1 MHLWPWTE
9 LPAWTNLLLVI
20 VPAFVAIR
28 CAERGASTRPIAYS
42 QLACGAWLIFES
54 LLDRPAPSGVDL
66 AASIAVGMASILW
79 LAISS
84 LDGTRRSGRLGS
96 TFMVASLAATL
107 AVGLFAM
114 PQAVVD
120 LMGAAPAV
128 ALQRGLPLLCM
139 AGLLAASFRALLP
152 LLRHAPGGLV
162 SLAGAGVALA
172 VPGLATLSSWIV
184 TPDAAPGFEAASF
197 LPISVFLVW
206 LLSPRNAPTAR
217 VSTSID
223 PMLIVE
229 SGRGLVHANE
239 SAYLL
244 LGVGTGELRAA
255 RSAIAS
261 IPELRRLLSDD
272 SLECREFF
280 SGESAATRRCHEVR
294 VSRAEGAGADLRVV
308 TIQDVTARRK
318 SEQRL
323 YHQAHFD
330 SLTGLANR
338 RYFVSRMDEVI
349 ERQSAKAEPRA
360 ALMLLDLDRFKE
372 INDSYGHAA
381 GDELLR
387 IMAHRLRQQLR
398 QEDLVATEGSSAGGG
413 DSWIARLGGDEFA
426 VMISGFESRGD
437 VERVAERVLRLVGD
451 PVMLQGRRLWM
462 AGSLGIA
469 LYPEDGQSMEEL
481 ASHADIA
488 LYHAKAKRRSSF
500 EFYAPSLVVETQ
512 RKAALDR
519 HLRGAI
525 AQGELALHYQPKV
538 DLGTHTVH
546 SAEALLRWESAE
558 HGSVPPKDFIPV
570 AEEFGFID
578 KLGSWVIDSACRQI
592 NEWCEAGIEPVP
604 ISVNVSAL
612 QFQQVDLL
620 QVMADSL
627 AKYGIEPSLLEVELT
642 ESAVMDGDESTTNC
656 LEQLRSI
663 GVRVALDD
671 FGTGYSALGYLSRV
685 PLDVVKL
692 DRAFIRDIHL
702 DPSSAGVVT
711 AVVSMAHSLGLEV
724 VAEGA
729 DCVEQLDVL
738 RESGC
743 DLVQGFVFS
752 PAVDPK
758 TFIGMLQGG
767 VLQPVG
773 TLDATAALAGSRHT
787 PQEPAEAAAEAEA
800 EAEDLPALRGADLWT
815 LPAEPHTES
824 EAPDVAEAPATK
836 QERPTDRYVLL
847 VDSEHSDLGLM
858 ALRLNRLGVLA
869 LYARVLEEGLLFA
882 LQESGRIF
890 TLLVSPEVPVAEL
903 RMLASRIAGDL
914 DGAAPSVVF
923 VGDASP
929 SKEHRELFS
938 DGCQWVLRE
947 PVADSDLTFVMQM
960 AMTALA
966 DRSLRLR
973 ARAPVDLMTA
983 IREKEDAA
991 AASGVMVSLSSG
1003 GAYLACEPLPIGTLV
1018 DLEFTLED
1026 GPVLLR
1032 AKVLYQGNET
1042 NLSGEGIGVGFVG
1055 LDADLEARLE
1065 AAVAERAARCLA

>member
-84 LDGTRRSGRLGS
+84 LDGARRSGRLGN

-107 AVGLFAM
+107 AVGLLAI

-139 AGLLAASFRALLP
+139 TGLLAA
-152 LLRHAPGGLV
+152 
-162 SLAGAGVALA
+162 
-172 VPGLATLSSWIV
+172 
-184 TPDAAPGFEAASF
+184 PDAAPGFEAASF
-197 LPISVFLVW
+197 LPISVLLVW

-272 SLECREFF
+272 SLECGEFF

-294 VSRAEGAGADLRVV
+294 VSRAEGAGADLRVL

-426 VMISGFESRGD
+426 VMISGFESRGA

-451 PVMLQGRRLWM
+451 PVMLQGRKLWM

-743 DLVQGFVFS
+743 DLVQGFVFG

-773 TLDATAALAGSRHT
+773 TLDAAAALAGSRHT

-800 EAEDLPALRGADLWT
+800 EDLPALRGADLWT
-815 LPAEPHTES
+815 LPAEPQTES

-869 LYARVLEEGLLFA
+869 LYARVPEEGLLFA

-1042 NLSGEGIGVGFVG
+1042 NLSGEGIGVCFVG